1 MNGKSPDMRSQGL
14 IELSTLSNGS
24 THLGL
29 VMDWDALGR
38 LLVYEDHEQ
47 IWEEHQRMETPLTH
61 PQLLVNKHVVIFGA
75 GGAIGQAVAKEFAA
89 QGATVFLSCR
99 RFAAVEQ
106 VVAAI
111 HHNDGIAYAAEV
123 DALDEQAV
131 QAYLDGV
138 AKKAGSIDILLNVMG
153 PQAKDY
159 GEGTSTLE
167 LPLEQFLVPLSTM
180 LPSQFIT
187 ARAAARHMVR
197 QHSGV
202 ILFVTAVPGR
212 GAPNS
217 TAIGTAFGAMESLLR
232 CLAADLGPAGVRV
245 VGIRSGGMVDTRTIQ
260 QAFEHVAHTQ
270 GIAQAQVVDRSEQAT
285 LLGRLP
291 RVADT
296 ARLAA
301 FLTSDGAATIT
312 RAIVN
317 ASSGGVID

>member
-1 MNGKSPDMRSQGL
+1 
-14 IELSTLSNGS
+14 
-24 THLGL
+24 
-29 VMDWDALGR
+29 MDWDALGL

-47 IWEEHQRMETPLTH
+47 IWEEHHRMETPVTH
-61 PQLLVNKHVVIFGA
+61 PQLLVNKHAVIFGA
-75 GGAIGQAVAKEFAA
+75 SGAIGQAVAKEFAA
-89 QGATVFLSCR
+89 QEATVFLSGR
-99 RFAAVEQ
+99 RLAGISQAAAE
-106 VVAAI
+106 I
-111 HHNDGIAYAAEV
+111 HQNDGIAYAAEV
-123 DALDEQAV
+123 DALDEKAV

-138 AKKAGSIDILLNVMG
+138 AKEAGSIDILLNVMG

-217 TAIGTAFGAMESLLR
+217 TAIGSAFGAMESLLR

-260 QAFEHVAHTQ
+260 QAFENVAHTQ
-270 GIAQAQVVDRSEQAT
+270 GIAQAQVVARSEQAT

-301 FLTSDGAATIT
+301 FLASDGAATIT
-312 RAIVN
+312 GAIVN
-317 ASSGGVID
+317 ASSGRVID